1 MRKSRHKTTK
11 SKCIEIDVV
20 SLDTLVD
27 WRSLLSLIADEL
39 DAYTRKLQKGRQIL
53 LKVRNDYFAGL
64 PDERPSIKGLMN
76 LASAL
81 GSLELEI
88 GFDQHRANL
97 FQDIARAAI
106 CDLEDDSSSD
116 FVELDPE

>member
-1 MRKSRHKTTK
+1 MTKSRHKTTK
-11 SKCIEIDVV
+11 SKCTEIDVV

-39 DAYTRKLQKGRQIL
+39 DAYTRKLQNGKQRL

-64 PDERPSIKGLMN
+64 PDERPSIKGLQN

-97 FQDIARAAI
+97 FQYIARAAI
-106 CDLEDDSSSD
+106 CDRQEEFDGEFLKLDSK
-116 FVELDPE
+116 